1 MFRLETLG
9 GPFGRAVYGMDLAA
23 GVGDDEFRALS
34 AALYEHRMLVL
45 KGQECDEDAYLAFG
59 RKWGAPIPHAVDDA
73 RMPGYPEM
81 LEVGNDTRRGR
92 EDDLARNSAA
102 FWHTD
107 QSYEADVAT
116 ATMLYARKVPDT
128 GGETRI
134 ADQKAAWDDL
144 EADMRARIDGLR
156 AVHFYGAAS
165 GRDGERR
172 TKPLT
177 AAQAARTPPVPH
189 PLVRRH
195 TITGDKALYAVA
207 GTPFRVEG
215 LDDAEGAALVARL
228 KAHATQDKYVYA
240 HRYEV
245 GDVAIWDTQ
254 ATLHCATPI
263 GPPTHPG
270 AQRLLWRISVRG
282 KPGIYMRSG

>member
-1 MFRLETLG
+1 MFRLEPLP
-9 GPFGRAVYGMDLAA
+9 GPFGRAVRGIDLAA
-23 GVGDDEFRALS
+23 GIDDDMFRALS
-34 AALYEHRMLVL
+34 AALYEHRVLVL
-45 KGQECDEDAYLAFG
+45 KEQTCGEDAYLAFG
-59 RKWGAPIPHAVDDA
+59 RRWGRPIPHVADHA

-92 EDDLARNSAA
+92 EDNLARNSAA

-116 ATMLYARKVPDT
+116 ATMLYARTVPDR

-144 EADMRARIDGLR
+144 DERARERIDGLT

-165 GRDGERR
+165 GRDGERPV
-172 TKPLT
+172 KPLT
-177 AAQAARTPPVPH
+177 EAQAARVPPVPH

-195 TITGDKALYAVA
+195 NVTGEKALYAVA
-207 GTPFRVEG
+207 GTPFAVDG
-215 LDDAEGAALVARL
+215 MDDGEAAELLAGL
-228 KAHATQDKYVYA
+228 KAHAVRDRYVYA

-254 ATLHCATPI
+254 MTLHSAAPI
-263 GPPTHPG
+263 GPPDRPG
-270 AQRLLWRISVRG
+270 SRRLLWRISVRG
-282 KPGIYMRSG
+282 KPPLYR

>member
-1 MFRLETLG
+1 MFRLEPLG
-9 GPFGRAVYGMDLAA
+9 GPFGRAVHGIDLGD
-23 GVGDDEFRALS
+23 GVDDNTFRALS
-34 AALYEHRMLVL
+34 AALYEYRLLVL
-45 KGQECDEDAYLAFG
+45 KGQTCGEDAYLAFG
-59 RKWGAPIPHAVDDA
+59 RKWGAPIPHVQDRA

-134 ADQKAAWDDL
+134 ADQKAAYDDL
-144 EADMRARIDGLR
+144 DAETRARIDGLR
-156 AVHFYGAAS
+156 AIHFYGAAS
-165 GRDGERR
+165 GRDGERA

-177 AAQAARTPPVPH
+177 EAQAARVPPVPH
-189 PLVRRH
+189 RLVRRH
-195 TITGDKALYAVA
+195 TVTGDKALYAVA
-207 GTPFRVEG
+207 GTAYKVEG
-215 LDDAEGAALVARL
+215 LDDAEGEALIAGL
-228 KAHATQDKYVYA
+228 KAHATQAKYVYA

-254 ATLHCATPI
+254 TTLHSAAPI

-270 AQRLLWRISVRG
+270 ARRLLWRISVRG
-282 KPGIYMRSG
+282 APPIYM